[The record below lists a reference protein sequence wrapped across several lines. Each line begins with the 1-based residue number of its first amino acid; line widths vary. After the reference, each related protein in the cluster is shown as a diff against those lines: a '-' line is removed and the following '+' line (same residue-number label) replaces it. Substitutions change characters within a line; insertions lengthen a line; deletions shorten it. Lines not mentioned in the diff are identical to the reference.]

1 MGKIRPVKTVNIFDK
16 TISKDFPSI
25 LRKVRKRFFSN
36 WIKTNEYYTLKVSL
50 KSRICQAKKTRWH
63 TI

>member
-25 LRKVRKRFFSN
+25 LRKVRDFFPIESKLMN
-36 WIKTNEYYTLKVSL
+36 ITP
-50 KSRICQAKKTRWH
+50 
-63 TI
+63 